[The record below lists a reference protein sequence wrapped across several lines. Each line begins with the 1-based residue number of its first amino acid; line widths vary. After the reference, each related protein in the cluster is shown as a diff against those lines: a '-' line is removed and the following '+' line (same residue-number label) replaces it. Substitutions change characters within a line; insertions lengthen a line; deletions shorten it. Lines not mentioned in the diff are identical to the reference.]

1 MNNNSTIAQD
11 IEHLLKKASEA
22 NTVII
27 AETTRFLQQLA
38 SSKMNTRDMA
48 GMQKQLFKDAV
59 NLFVKVNLQHTA
71 NLIDM
76 GVAISK
82 HLNEKFNGTP
92 GANSGPVGAE
102 VSEKPAF
109 ELKTSAQAGKTAT
122 TAFLLNSDKSEPV
135 KCELF
140 HSVFTD
146 ESNPENRLSVISKF
160 TPQSFELISGAS
172 QRIDMTIAIPVEGK
186 PGLYRSHIKV
196 QGFEHTHFDVL
207 LEVAEPT
214 FSAPVEEA
222 KVTKKAAPKKAAKK
236 SSSKGPPRA
245 GNVKS

>member
-1 MNNNSTIAQD
+1 MNQQSTIAQD

-71 NLIDM
+71 NLIDV

-82 HLNEKFNGTP
+82 HLNEKFNSSPADYSETV
-92 GANSGPVGAE
+92 SAE
-102 VSEKPAF
+102 SVEKPAF
-109 ELKTSAQAGKTAT
+109 ELKTSGQAGKTAT

-146 ESNPENRLSVISKF
+146 EQNPENLLSVISKF
-160 TPQSFELISGAS
+160 NPQSFELMSGNA
-172 QRIDMTIAIPVEGK
+172 QRIDMTVAIPIEGK

-207 LEVAEPT
+207 LEVTPPAVAAT
-214 FSAPVEEA
+214 VEE
-222 KVTKKAAPKKAAKK
+222 VKAARKAPPRKATKK
-236 SSSKGPPRA
+236 SSGKQPPK
-245 GNVKS
+245 NS